1 MYRVISYIR
10 VDIMPEDDEYMSLEE
25 AEGEIRQLELMQPEN
40 IYIIEELDEEEIA
53 FLKETESIVD

>member
-25 AEGEIRQLELMQPEN
+25 AEGEVRQLELMQPEN
-40 IYIIEELDEEEIA
+40 IYIIEELGEEEMA